1 MCDSR
6 GLGGSVRGMPWCPG
20 QVSGRPVCVAGRRA
34 RLGHAD
40 LAPHPGADLVDRLT
54 RSPVLWLSRLE
65 EVEYVLRARCRPQ
78 SEETVI
84 RIGEGPTAADRHET
98 RVALFREDHNRPMSS
113 TMLPR
118 RFCQPGG
125 SVGGGI
131 LSHACYTG
139 SMAKVITQRTLR
151 NESGEIM
158 RGLDRGESYIVTRNG
173 VPVGELMP
181 VRRRE
186 AVPAEML
193 LAALAGAPRID
204 PIRFRKDVDEL
215 IDQDPRPRA

>member
-1 MCDSR
+1 MI
-6 GLGGSVRGMPWCPG
+6 P
-20 QVSGRPVCVAGRRA
+20 VSEA
-34 RLGHAD
+34 REQL
-40 LAPHPGADLVDRLT
+40 ADLVNRVAYRRERITLGRRGKKIAAIVSAED
-54 RSPVLWLSRLE
+54 LE
-65 EVEYVLRARCRPQ
+65 LLEALED
-78 SEETVI
+78 
-84 RIGEGPTAADRHET
+84 AADLRLIAE
-98 RVALFREDHNRPMSS
+98 ALADPTNA
-113 TMLPR
+113 
-118 RFCQPGG
+118 Q
-125 SVGGGI
+125 
-131 LSHACYTG
+131 
-139 SMAKVITQRTLR
+139 AKVITQRTLR

-204 PIRFRKDVDEL
+204 PTRFRKDVDEL